1 MRTVMRKNYNV
12 NIVVAVTENDAIGK
26 DNKLLFHLKEDMR
39 NFKHLTN
46 GNVVIMGRKT
56 FESIG
61 KPLEN
66 RVNVIISRV
75 KHEDKDNVKWVESLE
90 EAVKY
95 AKVFLKEIFIIGG
108 ASIYK
113 EALEKDIANRIY
125 LTRIKKTVENAD
137 TFFPRLDYF
146 NEWEVSN
153 VESYKEGLIEYDIC
167 EIRKRTKDFRENI
180 W

>member
-12 NIVVAVTENDAIGK
+12 NIIVAVTENDAIGK

-39 NFKHLTN
+39 NFKQLTN
-46 GNVVIMGRKT
+46 GNVVVMGRKT

-90 EAVKY
+90 EAMKK
-95 AKVFLKEIFIIGG
+95 AKEYEKDIYIIGG
-108 ASIYK
+108 GSIYK
-113 EALEKDIANRIY
+113 EALEKDIVDKIY
-125 LTRIKKTVENAD
+125 LTRIKKRVNDAD
-137 TFFPRLDYF
+137 TFFPRLDYYDK
-146 NEWEVSN
+146 WIIYY
-153 VESYKEGLIEYDIC
+153 VESYNEGLLGYDVC
-167 EIRKRTKDFRENI
+167 EIRKRTKDF
-180 W
+180 